1 MSLKLK
7 TYFRV
12 NNGEIRV
19 LESRH
24 ANQASYSVYIV
35 FNYNVMIVLIAPI
48 IPILIGLFMINMY
61 IIFYNF
67 KHRKFILNQL
77 FWGQHAVAGTFQEF
91 RETIILLILCHY
103 ITTFFLLQA
112 AAILT
117 SGKSASKSGSS
128 KVDKL
133 AKLLKLKI
141 TATTTTVSSILSPS
155 TELK

>member
-67 KHRKFILNQL
+67 KHRKFILN
-77 FWGQHAVAGTFQEF
+77 H
-91 RETIILLILCHY
+91 
-103 ITTFFLLQA
+103 
-112 AAILT
+112 
-117 SGKSASKSGSS
+117 
-128 KVDKL
+128 KV
-133 AKLLKLKI
+133 KI
-141 TATTTTVSSILSPS
+141 DMI
-155 TELK
+155 